1 MTTFVDLFCGA
12 GGLSLGLQNAGWIPL
27 LAVDYWSDAIQT
39 YRNNFTGHSVVEE
52 DLSRMTGPKLREY
65 VNGSPDWVVGGP
77 PCQGFSTVGKRE
89 RDDPRNQLV
98 RQFARIVSI
107 LEPRGIL
114 VENVVGLRDMDFVT
128 SVSKLF
134 EDMGYHM
141 TSVVVRSADY
151 GVPQLRHRLFFV
163 GRRLSGRF
171 VPPKPSHRPDSYVSV
186 WDAISDLPELLPG
199 QESGSY
205 ASRPMTAYQRRI
217 RQGSTHLQG
226 HVASNHPDHLVKAI
240 SFIPDGGNRQH
251 IPAEYQPASGFHN
264 SYSRLHSGSPAVA
277 ITQNM
282 GKPSGTRC
290 IHPFQNRG
298 LTAREGARLQGF
310 PDAFHFCC
318 GVTSQ
323 RLQIANAVS
332 PILAEVMGKA
342 LVDKR
347 SWRVEEKPRSKQGS
361 FAFADVG

>member
-12 GGLSLGLQNAGWIPL
+12 GGLSLGLQNAGWTPV
-27 LAVDYWSDAIQT
+27 LAVDQWSDAIQT
-39 YRNNFTGHSVVEE
+39 YRNNFSGHPVAEE
-52 DLSRMTGPKLREY
+52 DICQMNEKRLREL
-65 VNGSPDWVVGGP
+65 VHDSPDWIVGGP

-98 RQFARIVSI
+98 QQFARVVSV
-107 LEPRGIL
+107 LAPRGIL
-114 VENVVGLRDMDFVT
+114 VENVVGLRDMDFVE
-128 SVSKLF
+128 SVSKRF
-134 EDMGYHM
+134 EDIGYHM

-163 GRRLSGRF
+163 GRRISGRF
-171 VPPKPSHRPDSYVSV
+171 VMPKPSHQPVSYVSV

-199 QESGSY
+199 KAAVHY
-205 ASRPMTAYQRRI
+205 ASRAMTAYQRRI
-217 RQGSTHLQG
+217 RQGSTQLQG
-226 HVASNHPDHLVKAI
+226 HVASSHPDHLVKAI

-251 IPAEYQPASGFHN
+251 IPQEFQPASGFHN

-277 ITQNM
+277 VTQNM

-310 PDAFHFCC
+310 PDVFHFSS

-332 PILAEVMGKA
+332 PILAEVLGQA
-342 LVDKR
+342 LVDER
-347 SWRVEEKPRSKQGS
+347 SWQAEEKPCPKQGC

>member
-12 GGLSLGLQNAGWIPL
+12 GGLSLGLQNAGWTPL
-27 LAVDYWSDAIQT
+27 LAVDHWADAIQT
-39 YRNNFTGHSVVEE
+39 YRKNFSGHSVVEE
-52 DLSRMTGPKLREY
+52 DLGRMNESKLRELITE
-65 VNGSPDWVVGGP
+65 SPDWIVGGP

-98 RQFARIVSI
+98 RQFARIVSV

-114 VENVVGLRDMDFVT
+114 VENVVGLRDMDFVE

-171 VPPKPSHRPDSYVSV
+171 VPPKPSHQPESYVSV

-199 QESGSY
+199 EESANY
-205 ASRPMTAYQRRI
+205 TSRPMTNYQRRL

-226 HVASNHPDHLVKAI
+226 HVASSHPDHLVKAI

-251 IPAEYQPASGFHN
+251 IPMDYQPASGFHN

-310 PDAFHFCC
+310 PDVFHFCC

-332 PILAEVMGKA
+332 PILAEVMGKV
-342 LVDKR
+342 LVDDR
-347 SWRVEEKPRSKQGS
+347 SWQVDEMPRPKQGS
-361 FAFADVG
+361 FAFADVR